1 METVFTPISS
11 FGGGLAIGLGAVI
24 LMLSLGRILGAT
36 GILSGTVFVE
46 DKEELKWRAAM
57 ILGMIAAPILI
68 FLFTG
73 KMPEVNVP
81 ISPLMIVVGG
91 VIVGFGAS
99 LGSGCTSGHGVC
111 GLSRLSVRS
120 MVAVPTFMAT
130 GVITLYIIRHVVG
143 A

>member
-11 FGGGLAIGLGAVI
+11 FGGGLAIGLGAVL

-36 GILSGTVFVE
+36 GILSGTVFAE
-46 DKEELKWRAAM
+46 DREGLKWRAAM

>member
-73 KMPEVNVP
+73 EMPEVNVP
-81 ISPLMIVVGG
+81 ISPMMIVLGG

>member
-11 FGGGLAIGLGAVI
+11 FGGGLAIGLGAVL

-36 GILSGTVFVE
+36 GILSGTVFAE
-46 DKEELKWRAAM
+46 DREDLKWSAAM
-57 ILGMIAAPILI
+57 IVGMIAAPILI